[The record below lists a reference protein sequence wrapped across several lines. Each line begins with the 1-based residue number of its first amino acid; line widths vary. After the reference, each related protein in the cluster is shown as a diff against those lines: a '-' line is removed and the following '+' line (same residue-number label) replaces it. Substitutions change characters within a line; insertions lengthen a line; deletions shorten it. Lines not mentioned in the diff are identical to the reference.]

1 LRYLPEKGELHLSA
15 HSNAAFPAAISTR
28 LVSWTAVDYESI
40 VKQALHVGNLL
51 NFVESNYKNMLFF
64 MAVFQRDTGT
74 IF

>member
-1 LRYLPEKGELHLSA
+1 MSA